1 MWQHPF
7 CNIKTAT
14 ELWLWQH
21 FDELTSWKRLGPGG
35 EFRVKSLWH
44 WSAADKWPMNQFVS
58 WRIYFHLAW
67 RNCIMNDNWNV
78 AKRIGKRVGRIR
90 WIASVTGQLPLA
102 CWRLEPCLLRRWVIP
117 DLKEWLDWL
126 DPLFLFSHFW
136 CYPLVC
142 YIFLLDGISERSNRF
157 QNLQVQQQQQVVN
170 AMLQQ
175 LPQQQRSQIEQVPQM
190 GVTTSEM
197 KQ

>member
-1 MWQHPF
+1 ML
-7 CNIKTAT
+7 KA
-14 ELWLWQH
+14 
-21 FDELTSWKRLGPGG
+21 GAM
-35 EFRVKSLWH
+35 
-44 WSAADKWPMNQFVS
+44 SAAQVGDTRSQRMVG
-58 WRIYFHLAW
+58 LAGPQ
-67 RNCIMNDNWNV
+67 
-78 AKRIGKRVGRIR
+78 KKK
-90 WIASVTGQLPLA
+90 IANLGNHHFS
-102 CWRLEPCLLRRWVIP
+102 C
-117 DLKEWLDWL
+117 
-126 DPLFLFSHFW
+126 FSHFW

-142 YIFLLDGISERSNRF
+142 YIFLLEGISERSNRF